1 MVNQKDATKILN
13 AGKTK
18 FTTEQVLMIRDFLFS
33 LAEIEYNNYINE
45 NLKEDEH
52 DKCYTLYPC
61 EYRRAS

>member
-45 NLKEDEH
+45 NLKEEEH
-52 DKCYTLYPC
+52 DECYTLYPS

>member
-18 FTTEQVLMIRDFLFS
+18 FATEQVLLIRDFLLS
-33 LAEIEYNNYINE
+33 LAEIEYNNYKNE
-45 NLKEDEH
+45 NLKEEEH
-52 DKCYTLYPC
+52 DECYTLYTG

>member
-18 FTTEQVLMIRDFLFS
+18 FTTEQVLLIRDFLLS
-33 LAEIEYNNYINE
+33 LAEIEYSNYINE
-45 NLKEDEH
+45 NLKEEEH
-52 DKCYTLYPC
+52 DECYTLYPG

>member
-18 FTTEQVLMIRDFLFS
+18 FSTEQVLIIRNFLHS
-33 LAEIEYNNYINE
+33 LAEIEYNSFNNE
-45 NLKEDEH
+45 NKLENENDE
-52 DKCYTLYPC
+52 CYTLYQS

>member
-18 FTTEQVLMIRDFLFS
+18 FTTEQVLLIRDFLLS
-33 LAEIEYNNYINE
+33 LAEIEYNNYKNE
-45 NLKEDEH
+45 HLIEEDNDE
-52 DKCYTLYPC
+52 CYTLYTS

>member
-33 LAEIEYNNYINE
+33 LAEIEYSNYINE
-45 NLKEDEH
+45 NLKEKEDDE
-52 DKCYTLYPC
+52 CYTLYPR
-61 EYRRAS
+61 EHRRAS

>member
-33 LAEIEYNNYINE
+33 LAEIEYGNYINE
-45 NLKEDEH
+45 NLKEEEH
-52 DKCYTLYPC
+52 DECYTLYPR
-61 EYRRAS
+61 EHRRAS